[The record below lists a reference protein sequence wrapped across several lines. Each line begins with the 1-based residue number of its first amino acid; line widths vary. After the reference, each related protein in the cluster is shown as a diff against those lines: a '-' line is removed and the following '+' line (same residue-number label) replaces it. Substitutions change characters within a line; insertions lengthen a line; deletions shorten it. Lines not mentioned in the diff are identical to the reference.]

1 MRYEY
6 SGFIRLSNIRK
17 KNPFNDVVRKLL
29 DDEDVYEYYSKSLE
43 EIDFSSNQ
51 IDVYGSSSFDDMEDM
66 KTVLIM
72 ICDKTISTYPECSL
86 EAHYCGTSMTTGTEW
101 GFAVKYKNH
110 HVKKF
115 EIEGNVDQFF
125 CPDCDDSIVS
135 YGSFQFDT
143 EYKCEQCGRII
154 TEEEIMMGVIPEW
167 IEEYDIKVPLESADD
182 CRNEAAVEIDFE
194 GKKFVTTG
202 LSIEDE
208 NWVKEQ
214 VESRG
219 GEFKPKFV
227 VSLSYLIYNPDYDHE
242 TTKYTRAKEQIE
254 KGKPVQ
260 IITFEQFKK
269 SLYVN

>member
-1 MRYEY
+1 MRFEY
-6 SGFIRLSNIRK
+6 SGSIWLSNTGK
-17 KNPFNDVVRKLL
+17 KMNPFIDVVRELFE
-29 DDEDVYEYYSKSLE
+29 DEDDYEYYNKYLK
-43 EIDFSSNQ
+43 EIDYSSNQ
-51 IDVYGSSSFDDMEDM
+51 IDVYGSRDFDDMEAM
-66 KTVLIM
+66 KTILMM
-72 ICDKTISTYPECSL
+72 ICDKAISTYPECSL
-86 EAHYCGTSMTTGTEW
+86 EAHYCGTSMTSGTEW
-101 GFAVKYKNH
+101 AFSVNYKNH

-125 CPDCDDSIVS
+125 CPDCDESIAS
-135 YGSFQFDT
+135 YGDFRFDT
-143 EYKCEQCGRII
+143 ELKCDECGREM
-154 TEEEIMMGVIPEW
+154 TKEEILNEIADW
-167 IEEYDIKVPLESADD
+167 IEEYDVEVSPKSAQD
-182 CRNEAAVEIDFE
+182 CKDEAAIEIDFD

-208 NWVKEQ
+208 EWVREQ

-242 TTKYTRAKEQIE
+242 TTKFTRAKEQIE

-269 SLYVN
+269 SL